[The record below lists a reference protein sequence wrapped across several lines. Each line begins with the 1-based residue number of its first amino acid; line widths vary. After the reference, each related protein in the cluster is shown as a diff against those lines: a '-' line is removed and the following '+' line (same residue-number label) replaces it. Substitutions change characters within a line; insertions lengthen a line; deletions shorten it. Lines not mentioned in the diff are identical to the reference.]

1 MAELSSIFNDYK
13 RGTMSKDALLEFV
26 KSQIE
31 QNPIGADY
39 NRICKHFK
47 DLRIL
52 FFSTSDLE
60 FLSFFNK
67 MIKIHFNMKQALLG
81 EDIDEYNC
89 KAEFTEPGQMHFD
102 FNQMETYSKKFHYLV
117 HSVHDTERLPNIL
130 GKYKSGIRLRGN
142 SNKDYNGVSLVWF
155 GTKNENATSKNS
167 SRYGSISFKIKIYK
181 VLAKG
186 RNYFAMGTRIYTRER
201 SHSILITDRE
211 QIRIQTQ
218 LKKTNYDKKTHK
230 KKNVFSKFEHDFPR
244 IVNIQ
249 ENELCKKENNEW
261 FLNDGL
267 DLDDSSSDWDHP
279 EFCLEANEESNDA
292 DNDNNVY
299 AYFDFDDF
307 KICFLEHGGEDNLC
321 VKKKGKKTGC
331 PLTRE
336 KSMREFIELVK
347 SRKIPSLLKLRKC
360 FDETTFKKL
369 FQLQFGDDLLEL
381 CIFELN
387 VKKTDNLNNIQAR
400 FNEFKKDLN
409 HILKK
414 LKRLNIRFDSDR
426 K

>member
-1 MAELSSIFNDYK
+1 
-13 RGTMSKDALLEFV
+13 MSKDALLEFV

-81 EDIDEYNC
+81 ENIHEFNC
-89 KAEFTEPGQMHFD
+89 KVDYSEPGQMHFD
-102 FNQMETYSKKFHYLV
+102 FNQMETYSKKFHYLI
-117 HSVHDTERLPNIL
+117 HSIHNTRDLVSKFT
-130 GKYKSGIRLRGN
+130 KSGIRLKGN
-142 SNKDYNGVSLVWF
+142 FNKDYNGVSLVWF

-167 SRYGSISFKIKIYK
+167 SRYGSISFKIKIDK

-186 RNYFAMGTRIYTRER
+186 RNYFAMGTRKYTRER

-230 KKNVFSKFEHDFPR
+230 EKNVFSKFEHDFPR

-249 ENELCKKENNEW
+249 ENELCKKV
-261 FLNDGL
+261 
-267 DLDDSSSDWDHP
+267 
-279 EFCLEANEESNDA
+279 
-292 DNDNNVY
+292 NNVV
-299 AYFDFDDF
+299 F
-307 KICFLEHGGEDNLC
+307 K
-321 VKKKGKKTGC
+321 
-331 PLTRE
+331 RW
-336 KSMREFIELVK
+336 
-347 SRKIPSLLKLRKC
+347 
-360 FDETTFKKL
+360 
-369 FQLQFGDDLLEL
+369 
-381 CIFELN
+381 
-387 VKKTDNLNNIQAR
+387 
-400 FNEFKKDLN
+400 
-409 HILKK
+409 
-414 LKRLNIRFDSDR
+414 IRFG
-426 K
+426 